1 MTCSLIPHE
10 IDYDF
15 VERKG
20 NKHVSEQA
28 QRGGDDRGL
37 ETGRRRASRRGCGAG
52 SGGNEA
58 HDIRVEGEVRGMDV
72 SQAQEAKQLRDEN
85 TRLRKL
91 VADLSLDKEALQSVI
106 RKNGGARS
114 LEGGYRASAGGVCL
128 QPAAACG
135 VM

>member
-1 MTCSLIPHE
+1 MIFTCGATKCTMPAVMVLTCSLIPHE

-52 SGGNEA
+52 SGRVKA
-58 HDIRVEGEVRGMDV
+58 HDLRVEGEVRGDGCEPGAG
-72 SQAQEAKQLRDEN
+72 SEA
-85 TRLRKL
+85 
-91 VADLSLDKEALQSVI
+91 VA
-106 RKNGGARS
+106 
-114 LEGGYRASAGGVCL
+114 
-128 QPAAACG
+128 
-135 VM
+135 

>member
-1 MTCSLIPHE
+1 MYASHSLMRSRRGPCKRDGSIYAPLIPHE

-52 SGGNEA
+52 SGRVKA
-58 HDIRVEGEVRGMDV
+58 HDLRVEGEVRGDGCEPGAG
-72 SQAQEAKQLRDEN
+72 SEA
-85 TRLRKL
+85 
-91 VADLSLDKEALQSVI
+91 VAPQT
-106 RKNGGARS
+106 
-114 LEGGYRASAGGVCL
+114 
-128 QPAAACG
+128 
-135 VM
+135 